1 MSGYISD
8 GASTCA
14 SDTDDVRDADAD
26 ADDADDADDDD
37 DDDDVLVQLRLD
49 VVRQARL
56 DAYIFDFRTD
66 SIEADDADN

>member
-14 SDTDDVRDADAD
+14 SDTDDVRDADA
-26 ADDADDADDDD
+26 DADDADDDD

>member
-26 ADDADDADDDD
+26 ADDDDDD